1 MLSENKTQLRL
12 LRECK
17 KICSDFC
24 VFILLSFLTTNLLDF
39 PICCCSSGYFPLPL
53 HFQTQGIYSSQV
65 LSESSPN
72 LMLLNPYSVASPSSG
87 LFFHF
92 FVEGDNAIFLYL
104 FRVLPPKKT
113 PWNNNNN
120 NEENLPPPPPKK
132 TQTLLFINIVS

>member
-17 KICSDFC
+17 ICSDFC
-24 VFILLSFLTTNLLDF
+24 VFILFSFLSTNLLDF
-39 PICCCSSGYFPLPL
+39 PICCYSSGYFPLPL

-72 LMLLNPYSVASPSSG
+72 LMLLNPYSVASPSGG

-92 FVEGDNAIFLYL
+92 FVEGDNAFFLHL
-104 FRVLPPKKT
+104 FQVLQKKT
-113 PWNNNNN
+113 PTWNDNHK
-120 NEENLPPPPPKK
+120 ENLPPPPPKK
-132 TQTLLFINIVS
+132 NQPTSFY